1 MHIPG
6 QTRPGTPR
14 SAPAERAAPMYSH
27 RFTEAGDSR
36 DPSDAPHSFV
46 DVRRVA
52 PDGGVRRCGIRRAQS
67 AAVRSAV
74 SDRRQREQLLALL
87 SPGTPPGTV
96 RLELAGTRPQHLR
109 VRHAVVRPAPQQG
122 PLSGQRGLGLPS
134 LVTDLRGPLRRRQVA
149 ACDGAARMPR
159 LHRPVGVH
167 GVQRLHSRA
176 LRPPRHA
183 ARRCPHARQRVDFR
197 ARHLG
202 TGRRAHL
209 RRPALRGGGVRH
221 AGGALSRRRLALG
234 GRPRPASRGR
244 RVGSRQRLPPAV
256 VVVVR
261 HSAGR
266 PGHSTSSQA
275 CVPELAAVAGRVVHC
290 PGSGRLR
297 GARRGQPGGDD
308 ARAPS
313 RHLPVVGRVVRGHAV
328 GRRRLP
334 CRATGTDAQGPGRV
348 ERAGTPD
355 VHALRHR
362 SRARRRILDEHCI
375 SVERNRN
382 HQPFDVLGLETHGR
396 PLSAPDL
403 VPEAPGVLHAG
414 RTARR
419 YVGGGPL
426 RLRRRHHSA
435 GLLVRR
441 LVLRVRPRAGPVG
454 PRLRVHEPLEPETAA
469 PPSAFLRRVHSLCMG
484 APTSDHGRRRRSGS
498 APAFVPGN
506 PAGLRGTGPDDS
518 PGLEARLFRHRRLRV
533 GADARRVPA
542 ARRTRIHRPDSG
554 RPPAAVH
561 HGRAGWQRCRPACR
575 DRRRGPSATAGG
587 SRLRDGRRHRLGARR
602 VDGVP
607 HGGPSTRSC

>member
-1 MHIPG
+1 MIPEIRLTLRIPSWMCG
-6 QTRPGTPR
+6 GSLPTGAFVAAGFVALNLLLFVPLYLIVANENNFWPFFPLGHPRGPYDWSWPGLGR
-14 SAPAERAAPMYSH
+14 STYEYAMQLFVRRHNKDLFRVSADWVFLLSSLIFAA
-27 RFTEAGDSR
+27 RFAGDR
-36 DPSDAPHSFV
+36 W
-46 DVRRVA
+46 R
-52 PDGGVRRCGIRRAQS
+52 
-67 AAVRSAV
+67 
-74 SDRRQREQLLALL
+74 
-87 SPGTPPGTV
+87 
-96 RLELAGTRPQHLR
+96 
-109 VRHAVVRPAPQQG
+109 
-122 PLSGQRGLGLPS
+122 
-134 LVTDLRGPLRRRQVA
+134 

-202 TGRRAHL
+202 TGRRPLL
-209 RRPALRGGGVRH
+209 RRPALRGGGARH

-348 ERAGTPD
+348 ERAGAPD

-362 SRARRRILDEHCI
+362 SRARRRI
-375 SVERNRN
+375 
-382 HQPFDVLGLETHGR
+382 
-396 PLSAPDL
+396 
-403 VPEAPGVLHAG
+403 PG
-414 RTARR
+414 
-419 YVGGGPL
+419 
-426 RLRRRHHSA
+426 
-435 GLLVRR
+435 
-441 LVLRVRPRAGPVG
+441 
-454 PRLRVHEPLEPETAA
+454 
-469 PPSAFLRRVHSLCMG
+469 
-484 APTSDHGRRRRSGS
+484 
-498 APAFVPGN
+498 
-506 PAGLRGTGPDDS
+506 
-518 PGLEARLFRHRRLRV
+518 
-533 GADARRVPA
+533 
-542 ARRTRIHRPDSG
+542 
-554 RPPAAVH
+554 
-561 HGRAGWQRCRPACR
+561 
-575 DRRRGPSATAGG
+575 
-587 SRLRDGRRHRLGARR
+587 
-602 VDGVP
+602 
-607 HGGPSTRSC
+607 